1 MTLPSQWQADLQAS
15 VKVALEE
22 DIQDLDIT
30 AELIPAEQ
38 YLSARIISRDAAV
51 ICARLHQIM
60 LRWDELSSLKGSKEV
75 LWVNFSRLKRSLAL
89 VSSLPTM

>member
-51 ICARLHQIM
+51 ICGV
-60 LRWDELSSLKGSKEV
+60 D
-75 LWVNFSRLKRSLAL
+75 WVNEVFRQFDPAVKINWF
-89 VSSLPTM
+89 VKDGD